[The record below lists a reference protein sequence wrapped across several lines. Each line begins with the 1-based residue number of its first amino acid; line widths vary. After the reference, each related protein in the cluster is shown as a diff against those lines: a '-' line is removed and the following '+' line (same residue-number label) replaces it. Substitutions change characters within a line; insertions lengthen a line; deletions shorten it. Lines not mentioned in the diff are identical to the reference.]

1 MMERH
6 ASTPGPWLVPAAI
19 AALASLAWLAGGSPE
34 SSLRYDR
41 SAILDGEIHRLL
53 TGQFLHLGGL
63 HLALNLTGLGLVWG
77 LVGRNAGWRE
87 WLLCCVVTML
97 TVGCGLLA
105 LAPRVE
111 WYVGLSGMLHGL
123 LVAGAL
129 LGRRGDWLIVLL
141 VALKLGWEQ
150 WAGAP
155 AGEWLGGAT
164 IVEAHLYGALGGAL
178 AALVLRVA
186 RRARGT
192 AVRP

>member
-1 MMERH
+1 MEQHRSPPAH
-6 ASTPGPWLVPAAI
+6 WLIPAVI

-34 SSLRYDR
+34 SSLRYER
-41 SAILDGEIHRLL
+41 GAILAGEIHRLL

-63 HLALNLTGLGLVWG
+63 HLALNLAGLGLVWG
-77 LVGRNAGWRE
+77 LVGANLRWRE
-87 WLLCCVVTML
+87 WLLCCLVTML
-97 TVGCGLLA
+97 SVGCGLLA
-105 LAPRVE
+105 FAPQVV

-150 WAGAP
+150 WRGAP

-164 IVEAHLYGALGGAL
+164 IIEAHLYGAVGGAL
-178 AALVLRVA
+178 AALALRVA
-186 RRARGT
+186 RGT
-192 AVRP
+192 RSTVVRP